1 MKAFTKQNIFLL
13 LFSAIS
19 SFLILMICTRS
30 SFLYPMNDWVDAQCF
45 FTVGKAMG
53 NGQVVYRDIFEQ
65 KGILLYVLH
74 MFAYFISH
82 TTFIGVFFLEV
93 IAGTFF
99 LFINIKIVNLYTH
112 IYYAIFSASFC
123 SVLIY
128 SSRAFC
134 KGDSAEE
141 LCLPLL
147 AYALYLS
154 TRAFKTGKW
163 LTEKQLFHIGIV
175 SACVLWIKYTML
187 GFFIGWIIIPIVW
200 LIKEKQFKSLGKT
213 FLYIGL
219 GVITVTLPII
229 VYFGLQHSLPYLLEV
244 YFYKNIISYSNTGGD
259 ITFSEKLR
267 VIFGH
272 IYTFTRVSLT
282 DNYKRFT
289 GILCLGFLGMLFV
302 KGKKQKI
309 SIYLT
314 FLIMIVFIFG
324 GGNGFVYYSLPLSV
338 FTVFGFISGYLF
350 VRFLYQKLSSKTFLF
365 KKKNI
370 YAVIVAVLTVVISTI
385 STFALSYNT
394 DFMHTKQD
402 DLIQYK
408 FKKIIEKEKNPTL
421 LNVGFLDSGFY
432 TVCDIVPNCRYFCKL
447 NSAYQE
453 VYNGQMAYIQQG
465 RGMFIASIDVEIDD
479 NKYEKVAEE
488 TVFYDESRTDKIYRL
503 YRRKISR

>member
-1 MKAFTKQNIFLL
+1 MMKTNQHNNVFLL
-13 LFSAIS
+13 LFSAVS

-45 FTVGKAMG
+45 FTVGKAMA
-53 NGQVVYRDIFEQ
+53 NGQIVYRDIFEQ
-65 KGILLYVLH
+65 KGILLYLLH
-74 MFAYFISH
+74 MFAYHISH

-99 LFINIKIVNLYTH
+99 LFINIKILTLYTD
-112 IYYAIFSASFC
+112 IRFAVFTASLC

-154 TRAFKTGKW
+154 TKAFKTGKW
-163 LTEKQLFHIGIV
+163 LDNQQLFYVGVV
-175 SACVLWIKYTML
+175 SACILWIKYTML
-187 GFFIGWIIIPIVW
+187 GFFIGWIIVPLLW
-200 LIKEKQFKSLGKT
+200 LIKERQWKTIGRT
-213 FLYIGL
+213 FLYIIL
-219 GVITVTLPII
+219 GVATVTVPII
-229 VYFGLQHSLPYLLEV
+229 IYFAYHRSLAYLWEV
-244 YFYKNIISYSNTGGD
+244 YFYKNIVSYSNTGKNLSF
-259 ITFSEKLR
+259 TEKFR
-267 VIFGH
+267 VIFDH

-289 GILCLGFLGMLFV
+289 GILCIGFFGMLFV

-309 SIYLT
+309 SMYII
-314 FLIMIVFIFG
+314 FLSMIIFIFG
-324 GGNGFVYYSLPLSV
+324 GGNGFVYYSVPLSI
-338 FTVFGFISGYLF
+338 FTVFGFIALYLF
-350 VRFLYQKLSSKTFLF
+350 GRFVYLKFSLPKLSL
-365 KKKNI
+365 KKNL
-370 YAVIVAVLTVVISTI
+370 YTVLVSCLAVIVSLSGAYL
-385 STFALSYNT
+385 LSYNT

-402 DLIQYK
+402 ELVQYQ
-408 FKKIIEKEKNPTL
+408 FKEIIEKEKNPTL

-453 VYNGQMAYIQQG
+453 VYNGQMQYIQQG
-465 RGMFIASIDVEIDD
+465 RGKFIVAIDMEIDD
-479 NKYEKVAEE
+479 AKYEKVAEK
-488 TVFYDESRTDKIYRL
+488 TVFYDEDGKDKIYRL
-503 YRRKISR
+503 YQKKHK